1 MEISREEEKDD
12 KEIRRQDEVIVGERI
27 ELHSSGL
34 SVLASPGLQV
44 RDR

>member
-1 MEISREEEKDD
+1 MIG
-12 KEIRRQDEVIVGERI
+12 RQDEEIVGERL

-34 SVLASPGLQV
+34 SVLSSPGLQV